1 MNINNYLSPY
11 QSINITASAGTG
23 KTWVIISKILRLLL
37 EGEDPNKITAITFT
51 KKASTEMK
59 DRLND
64 KIEGWANMSKP
75 EIRKELEEI
84 GISKNFEMYEKK
96 GKRLIL

>member
-1 MNINNYLSPY
+1 
-11 QSINITASAGTG
+11 
-23 KTWVIISKILRLLL
+23 
-37 EGEDPNKITAITFT
+37 
-51 KKASTEMK
+51 MK

-96 GKRLIL
+96 AKGLFYDSI